1 MHRGHIPA
9 VEVIQILED
18 GKPDIGAIP
27 LLSTHIRSLKIEYVH
42 LIDNMIKKVENLEK
56 RELKNLGYDIDEYD
70 TEEKDSRQKLLED
83 KDER

>member
-27 LLSTHIRSLKIEYVH
+27 LLSTHIRSLKLEYVN
-42 LIDNMIKKVENLEK
+42 LIDRMINQIKTLEK

-70 TEEKDSRQKLLED
+70 TKEKDSRQKLLED